1 MPEQNSTDWNKEVSG
16 WSDEISKV
24 NNQELTNYRTY
35 ATTWRSNAL
44 KMEDAR
50 FGRQFSKAETKELL
64 AFRQAPMPISVLTA
78 ICDTADAMMVS
89 AKPTVHVSPIVFPHN
104 QELYNHSKSVASK
117 FEVLIQ
123 KGWHD
128 SLGNLQYDR
137 VVRDSTNTGHG
148 LFYVVPRNEYG
159 EFLVDVKHFKLE
171 IFLSRPC

>member
-64 AFRQAPMPISVLTA
+64 GVSSSTYANFRINCYM
-78 ICDTADAMMVS
+78 
-89 AKPTVHVSPIVFPHN
+89 
-104 QELYNHSKSVASK
+104 
-117 FEVLIQ
+117 
-123 KGWHD
+123 
-128 SLGNLQYDR
+128 
-137 VVRDSTNTGHG
+137 
-148 LFYVVPRNEYG
+148 
-159 EFLVDVKHFKLE
+159 
-171 IFLSRPC
+171 